1 MKTDVKVGA
10 VVLRSVVGDTDGN
23 MAKVVAFVH
32 EAARNHVDIL
42 CFPEM
47 NLTGYSVRSEIR
59 KVAQPSQGQLITT
72 LIKLA
77 RQSGV
82 FILAGLAESQGS
94 AIYAT
99 HLVISPE
106 GFLGCYRKLHLGPP
120 EAKFFTPGDEI
131 PLFQFGETTFGIQLC
146 YDTHFPEL
154 SSIMA
159 LQGADILFF
168 PYGSPRDTPRQK
180 LESWMRHLPARAFDN
195 SVFVVACN
203 TCGENGSGLTFP
215 GTAVILSPDGR
226 VLEQFTDD
234 RETMLTAV
242 LKRSDLQA
250 VRGHRMGYF
259 LPHRRPELYSE
270 LARHS

>member
-1 MKTDVKVGA
+1 MISA
-10 VVLRSVVGDTDGN
+10 
-23 MAKVVAFVH
+23 
-32 EAARNHVDIL
+32 
-42 CFPEM
+42 
-47 NLTGYSVRSEIR
+47 
-59 KVAQPSQGQLITT
+59 LIE
-72 LIKLA
+72 LS

-82 FILAGLAESQGS
+82 SILAGLAECEGG
-94 AIYAT
+94 AIYVS

-106 GFLGCYRKLHLGPP
+106 GFLGCYRKLHLIPP
-120 EAKFFTPGDEI
+120 EAKVFTPGNEI
-131 PLFQFGETTFGIQLC
+131 PLFQFRETTFGIQLC

-159 LQGADILFF
+159 LQGADLLFF
-168 PYGSPRDTPRQK
+168 PYGSPNDTPRQK
-180 LESWMRHLPARAFDN
+180 LESWLRHLPARAFDN

-242 LKRSDLQA
+242 LKRSDLEA

-259 LPHRRPELYSE
+259 LPRRRPEMYGDLTRP
-270 LARHS
+270 LNK